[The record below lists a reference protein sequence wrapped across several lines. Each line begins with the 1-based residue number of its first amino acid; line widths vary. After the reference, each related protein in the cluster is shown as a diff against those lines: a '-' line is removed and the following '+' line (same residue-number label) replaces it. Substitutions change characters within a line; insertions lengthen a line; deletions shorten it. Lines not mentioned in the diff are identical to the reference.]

1 MVKFTQISK
10 QLLCAMFSRWSNF
23 FSVAQFFLKVVW
35 QIGEDEKMIGMLVQT
50 KEMLGEATED
60 G

>member
-1 MVKFTQISK
+1 
-10 QLLCAMFSRWSNF
+10 MFSRWSDY

-35 QIGEDEKMIGMLVQT
+35 QIGEDEKMIGMLVEI
-50 KEMLGEATED
+50 KEMLEEATED

>member
-1 MVKFTQISK
+1 
-10 QLLCAMFSRWSNF
+10 MFSRWSDY

-35 QIGEDEKMIGMLVQT
+35 QIGEDEKMIGMLVQS
-50 KEMLGEATED
+50 KEMLGEATEH